1 MQSSES
7 TLKAFPLSSN
17 VLSSCYELEFQI
29 EPLAR
34 SDCLSAGSP

>member
-17 VLSSCYELEFQI
+17 VLSSCYELGFQI